1 MFCDVVER
9 AQRTHSVQASL
20 PGFSLARSSVWR
32 GSKDAVCS
40 DGFLLLVSF
49 ETRTLVEEAM
59 PRFLL
64 FVFALNLTPRSISAT
79 DFWST
84 VRVYER
90 LRDGSAEAE
99 CRNHAS
105 LLVKSIQNATYWA
118 VKMLDSSA
126 NFPSGVLEGNVYNL
140 GDFDEC
146 LSVDTGHVRG
156 RYCLATLNLL
166 GPASPVSKEQQKS
179 RPVHYAHRALDPYT
193 NAWDQIQNRGERWR
207 FARDAIKLAVCAPKS
222 CTSLD
227 VQRAMLDVYST
238 ITATLNATL
247 RVEVPEKLCQTKQN
261 FEASFLD
268 VLFFAV
274 IGILTGTVSAG
285 TILDY
290 GLKKGDL
297 KVCSMWK
304 QILLCWSARKN
315 FMGLSNM
322 EKESDTDLNFL
333 FGIRLFSILLVIACH
348 KVGFTTAGPVK
359 NPSFQEQSFSQLQYM
374 PILHGDL
381 VVDTFFFLAGFLLT
395 VGLLKALR
403 RPISGVKV
411 SVWPL
416 YLFRFLR
423 LTPAYMLTILFY
435 MSVLPKMGSGPLWP
449 VTVVPESEYCRDNW
463 WLNALY
469 LNNYVHVDRSCI
481 EQGWYIPCDMHMFVV
496 CAPLVLLVHRRPRIG
511 KALLATLIIASVL
524 APFLTIWI
532 RDTDAMLL
540 FFLDFL
546 SGSRVHP
553 YFSAVYVKS
562 HVRGSPYLIGVL
574 IGLIYMS
581 KRQKRLAKANS
592 LPLLL
597 IGFAMAMATTF
608 SAALFYGNEGAA
620 AASPAAR
627 ALYGALHRPVWAFAL
642 GIIVLAISLGRIGF
656 MRKVLSWKPLVPL
669 SKLSYGAFLV
679 HVVILWYS
687 AGSAREATYNN
698 TFIMI
703 LKTMGDTAVTFGAA
717 LLLYLSV
724 EAPIRDMAKLALSV
738 RIKMQMDVDG
748 GVGGG
753 GGEEKGELAMEEMLN
768 STSEMASN
776 GGVSSS
782 MASND
787 SGLGSND
794 PSSAVVNAK
803 QQRPDARSQTDVV
816 LAL

>member
-1 MFCDVVER
+1 
-9 AQRTHSVQASL
+9 
-20 PGFSLARSSVWR
+20 
-32 GSKDAVCS
+32 
-40 DGFLLLVSF
+40 
-49 ETRTLVEEAM
+49 M

-64 FVFALNLTPRSISAT
+64 FVFALYLTPRSISAT

-99 CRNHAS
+99 CRNHAN
-105 LLVKSIQNATYWA
+105 LLVKSIKNATYWA

-166 GPASPVSKEQQKS
+166 GPASPASKEQQKS
-179 RPVHYAHRALDPYT
+179 RPVHYAHRVPDPYT

-207 FARDAIKLAVCAPKS
+207 FSRDAIKLAVCVPKW

-238 ITATLNATL
+238 ITATMNATL

-261 FEASFLD
+261 FEVSYLD

-274 IGILTGTVSAG
+274 IGILTGTVTAG

-290 GLKKGDL
+290 GHKKGDL
-297 KVCSMWK
+297 KVCSLWK

-416 YLFRFLR
+416 YLFRYLR

-469 LNNYVHVDRSCI
+469 LNNYLHVERSCI

-511 KALLATLIIASVL
+511 KALLAALTIVSIL
-524 APFLTIWI
+524 APFLTIWV

-562 HVRGSPYLIGVL
+562 HVRGSPYLIGVQ

-581 KRQKRLAKANS
+581 RRQTRLSKANS

-597 IGFAMAMATTF
+597 IGFAMALATTF

-679 HVVILWYS
+679 HVVILWYT

-703 LKTMGDTAVTFGAA
+703 LKTMGDTVVTFGVA

-748 GVGGG
+748 GGGGGG
-753 GGEEKGELAMEEMLN
+753 GGEKKGELAMEEMLN

-803 QQRPDARSQTDVV
+803 HQRPDARSQTDVV
-816 LAL
+816 LTL